1 MLNVIKAD
9 GSIEPFSE
17 AKVISSIKRAG
28 IPEVLQKRVLQSIE
42 DKIYDNIP
50 TYDIFGFITDALAH
64 SDEPFSKAKYSLKQA
79 IMLLGPTG
87 YPFEDFI
94 GRILEEHHYQ
104 VQTRQVLNGRCVD
117 HEIDVIAQKKDLK
130 VLVEA
135 KFHNNSGTRSDV
147 HVALYVKS
155 RFEDLKDRYNFNE
168 AWVVTNTKTTIDANT
183 YANCSGM
190 KMISWNYPD
199 KGSLR
204 DMIEDNHLH
213 PVTMLTTLS
222 SKQKAQLMAHHVV
235 LCKDVTG
242 DESLLDPLSLSHEEK
257 LNTLGEIKYILSN
270 SHQ

>member
-1 MLNVIKAD
+1 MTHVIKAD
-9 GSIEPFSE
+9 GSTEDFSE
-17 AKVISSIKRAG
+17 AKVITSIKRAG
-28 IPEVLQKRVLQSIE
+28 IPEYLQKRVLQSIK

-50 TYDIFGFITDALAH
+50 TYDIYGFIVDALSH
-64 SDEPFSKAKYSLKQA
+64 SDEPFSKARYGLKQA

-94 GRILEEHHYQ
+94 GRVLEEHHFQ

-117 HEIDVIAQKKDLK
+117 HEIDVIAQKNDLK

-147 HVALYVKS
+147 HVALYVRA

-168 AWVVTNTKTTIDANT
+168 AWVITNTKTTIDANT
-183 YANCSGM
+183 YSNCSGM
-190 KMISWNYPD
+190 KMISWNYPE

-204 DMIEDNHLH
+204 DMIEENHLH

-222 SKQKAQLMAHHVV
+222 SKQKAQLMANHVV
-235 LCKDVTG
+235 LCKDITQ
-242 DESLLDPLSLSHEEK
+242 DESLLDSLSLSHEEK
-257 LNTLGEIKYILSN
+257 VNTMTEIKYIIKAP
-270 SHQ
+270 HE